1 MELKLRIWI
10 YTNDLRS
17 VIDLKFKVGYNVMLV
32 FSLYVQITF
41 MDNNNNS
48 KVVDDFVITVK
59 LQLLNDIKATNYKE
73 VITF

>member
-17 VIDLKFKVGYNVMLV
+17 IIELKFKVGYNVILV

-73 VITF
+73 LITF